1 MCYRSGDLTGAVP
14 IGTVPILAAEG
25 ISRTMTWAENGLME
39 ALVPLSPA
47 SVLRLLADVATTAA
61 GELPA
66 VSVHLAGGQALDG
79 ALVGLGTDRGSEVA
93 VLADPQRGRLSYALV
108 ASVVAVELCNPALF
122 QDVITGGQLPLAGVG
137 QPPTP
142 LALRREFAPT
152 DEFPL
157 HADWAA
163 LTESGLPLGN
173 VAALLRGLRDAV
185 VQVRTDEIGQRAW
198 HDVRV
203 LRVEH
208 LAGSDV
214 SVTRIPDGLSVGAD
228 MSRALPRALAS
239 ELCRKVSALL

>member
-1 MCYRSGDLTGAVP
+1 
-14 IGTVPILAAEG
+14 
-25 ISRTMTWAENGLME
+25 ME
-39 ALVPLSPA
+39 AVVALSPA
-47 SVLRLLADVATTAA
+47 SVLRLLADVASPAA
-61 GELPA
+61 GEPPT
-66 VSVHLAGGQALDG
+66 VSVHLAGGQVLDG
-79 ALVGLGTDRGSEVA
+79 ALVRLGTDRGSEVA

-108 ASVVAVELCNPALF
+108 ANVVAVELCNPALF
-122 QDVITGGQLPLAGVG
+122 QDVITGGRLPLPGVG
-137 QPPTP
+137 EPATA
-142 LALRREFAPT
+142 LALRREFALT

-185 VQVRTDEIGQRAW
+185 AQVRTEEIGQRAW
-198 HDVRV
+198 DEVRV

-208 LAGSDV
+208 RAGSDV
-214 SVTRIPDGLSVGAD
+214 SVERIRDGLSVGAD